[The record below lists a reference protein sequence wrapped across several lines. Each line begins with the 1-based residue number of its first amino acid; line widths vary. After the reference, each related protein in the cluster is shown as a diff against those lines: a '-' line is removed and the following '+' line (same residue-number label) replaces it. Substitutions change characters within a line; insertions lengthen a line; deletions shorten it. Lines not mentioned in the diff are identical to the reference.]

1 MKVLTNTALVMLGL
15 GVMLSSCSKKQQ
27 SQKTGLAYNDRTNGG
42 YLRFTTKPPFAGP
55 GPGTY

>member
-1 MKVLTNTALVMLGL
+1 MKVLTNTALALLGL

-42 YLRFTTKPPFAGP
+42 YLRFKAKPPYP
-55 GPGTY
+55 GPRPCTY